1 MQSSINNLLYPDKGL
16 GSSSFFM
23 HTVASVPI
31 KLARRSR
38 KNKQRSLIG
47 NRVKLRIATWNEN
60 IVKQKN

>member
-1 MQSSINNLLYPDKGL
+1 
-16 GSSSFFM
+16 M

-47 NRVKLRIATWNEN
+47 NRVKLRSATWNEN
-60 IVKQKN
+60 IVIQKN